1 VLIYF
6 KKITKLIIAI
16 SILALLFSFST
27 LWYFSSDL
35 PDYKILANYKPPIS
49 SRVHSGEGQLI
60 AEYALQKRLFIPYD
74 SVPKKVVNS
83 FLSAEDKNFFS
94 HPGVDAKS
102 ITRAIIKNIKNVFTE
117 KRLEGASTI
126 TQQVAKNFLL
136 TSEVS
141 LKRKIK
147 EAILAFRIERAYS
160 KERIMELYLNQIYLG
175 EGTYGIAAASLEYF
189 DKAVSDLNYEEA
201 ALLAA
206 LPKAPSKYNPYKSI
220 ERAKIRRN
228 IVLKNL
234 YENSYINYNE
244 YENFKNKLIKTKKRK
259 IKLLEEANFYSE
271 EVRRTVSN
279 TYGYNELYKGGLSI
293 RTPLNSYYQ
302 IEALTALREGLE
314 EYDRRHGWRGPI
326 TNLSKPNWQDNIQE
340 YIPDKSLNWKIA
352 KVIELTK
359 LNLKIETENKE
370 IGFIDF
376 NNINWTRKKS
386 FEDLLEL
393 NDIIYVKRIKKNKW
407 NLKQLPKINGAIV
420 VMDPYTGRVL
430 AMAGGFSFKLSEFN
444 RATQANRQP
453 GSAFKPIVYAAALE
467 NGFTPSTVVLDAP
480 FVMDQGEG
488 LKTWKPENY
497 GKKFYGPSTLRTG
510 LEKSRNLMTV
520 RIAQKVGF
528 DKIFKTTKGF
538 GIYSDVPELLSVSL
552 GAAETTLIQ
561 LTNAYCTFVNG
572 GKKVSPIFIDR
583 IQDRRGK
590 TIFNADKR
598 KCIGCE
604 EISYLKDEIPTIKD
618 NSKQIISKE
627 TAYQI
632 TSMMEGVIKR
642 GTGRKLRNLNL
653 PLAGKTGTTNKNMD
667 AWFLG
672 FTSKLVIGVYVGFD
686 EPKSLGKYET
696 GAKAALPIFKKFVKK
711 VVKKKDAVPFKV
723 PKSINLVIVD
733 SETGL
738 RPNSKTKK
746 VIYESFKSEDKLVS
760 GIEMQSN
767 KDRLGFYDTE
777 IKRTIFRFY

>member
-1 VLIYF
+1 M
-6 KKITKLIIAI
+6 
-16 SILALLFSFST
+16 FSFST

-35 PDYKILANYKPPIS
+35 PDYKILSNYKPPIS

-74 SVPKKVVNS
+74 SIPKKVIYS

-102 ITRAIIKNIKNVFTE
+102 VTRAIIKNVKNIFST
-117 KRLEGASTI
+117 KRLQGASTI

-136 TSEVS
+136 TNEVS
-141 LKRKIK
+141 VKRKIK

-175 EGTYGIAAASLEYF
+175 EGTYGVAAASLEYF
-189 DKAVSDLNYEEA
+189 DKSVRDLDYDEA

-206 LPKAPSKYNPYKSI
+206 LPRAPSKYNPYKSKK
-220 ERAKIRRN
+220 RATIRRN
-228 IVLKNL
+228 FVLKNL
-234 YENSYINYNE
+234 YENSYINKVE
-244 YENFKNKLIKTKKRK
+244 YENLKNKEIKTKKRK
-259 IKLLEEANFYSE
+259 IKLFEEANFYSE
-271 EVRRTVSN
+271 EVRRIVSN
-279 TYGYNELYKGGLSI
+279 SYGYDNLYKGGLSI
-293 RTPLNSYYQ
+293 RTPLNSNYQ
-302 IEALTALREGLE
+302 IEALKALREGLE
-314 EYDRRHGWRGPI
+314 EYDKRHGWRGSI
-326 TNLSKPNWQDNIQE
+326 TNLNIPDWQNNIHE
-340 YIPDKSLNWKIA
+340 FILDKSLNWKLA
-352 KVIELTK
+352 KVVDVNKLT
-359 LNLKIETENKE
+359 LKIEIEDKE

-376 NNINWTRKKS
+376 KNINWTRKKS
-386 FEDLLEL
+386 FEDFLKL
-393 NDIIYVKRIKKNKW
+393 NDIIYVSKIKKNKW

-430 AMAGGFSFKLSEFN
+430 AMVGGFSFKLSEFN
-444 RATQANRQP
+444 RATQAKRQP

-467 NGFTPSTVVLDAP
+467 NGFTPSTLILDAP

-520 RIAQKVGF
+520 RVAQKVGF
-528 DKIFKTTKGF
+528 DQISKITKNF
-538 GIYSDVPELLSVSL
+538 GIYDAIPELLSVSL

-572 GKKVSPIFIDR
+572 GKKVIPIFIDR

-598 KCIGCE
+598 KCIGCK
-604 EISYLKDEIPTIKD
+604 EISYLEDEIPIIQD
-618 NSKQIISKE
+618 NRKQIISSE

-632 TSMMEGVIKR
+632 TSMLEGVIKR
-642 GTGRKLRNLNL
+642 GTGRKLKNLNL
-653 PLAGKTGTTNKNMD
+653 TLAGKTGTTNKNMD

-672 FTSKLVIGVYVGFD
+672 FTSKLVVGVYVGFD
-686 EPKSLGKYET
+686 EPKTLGRYET
-696 GAKAALPIFKKFVKK
+696 GAKAALPVFEKFIKK
-711 VVKKKDAVPFKV
+711 VVKKKDALPFKV
-723 PKSINLVIVD
+723 PKNITLVLVD
-733 SETGL
+733 VESGL
-738 RPNSKTKK
+738 QPNASTKK
-746 VIYESFKSEDKLVS
+746 IIYESFKTEDNIIDSL
-760 GIEMQSN
+760 ENLSN
-767 KDRLGFYDTE
+767 KARLGFNYTE
-777 IKRTIFRFY
+777 NKKIILKFY